1 MTNSNNRVFSPVLGD
16 QGVAQFHT
24 SGANFSVNEK
34 GITQVRNTD
43 RTFEALVEAMYMF
56 DVNESGIK
64 AYYDL
69 RNNMFVKQA
78 DQTSLDNSDNFF
90 KLTEMKQFLTEKKR
104 EVKLANN
111 TSVLE
116 DIENEL
122 TEVNGKLSE
131 STKMPMVTSFTYDSA
146 SNKAYINT
154 TEILDEDIANHI
166 FATGHVVYEHKQYL
180 SLFEVA
186 ARNFKAYQELTFVRE
201 INEGTVSYSVMRKDD
216 TAYVYRFNSAT
227 RIAKLSN
234 MAITE
239 AIDYIL
245 ENTGQDVTDLF
256 EDVIESAK
264 ENKAKVD
271 EKISNL
277 YEMISFLKD
286 KRGDL
291 ANANKAIQEIKE
303 ADQMINQEIERLMK
317 EIEVLEAEG
326 ITRNDGYVPGT
337 VEVDVEGLSA
347 GDEIM
352 VDAVAYAAAG
362 SDDPITFF
370 VEDKPFKAEKRFIAL
385 AAGETV

>member
-1 MTNSNNRVFSPVLGD
+1 
-16 QGVAQFHT
+16 
-24 SGANFSVNEK
+24 
-34 GITQVRNTD
+34 
-43 RTFEALVEAMYMF
+43 MYMF
-56 DVNESGIK
+56 EVNESGIK

-303 ADQMINQEIERLMK
+303 ADHMINQEIERLMK

>member
-16 QGVAQFHT
+16 QGVAQFHA
-24 SGANFSVNEK
+24 SGANFSVNEN
-34 GITQVRNTD
+34 GITQVRNTN
-43 RTFEALVEAMYMF
+43 RTFDALVEAMYMF
-56 DVNESGIK
+56 DINESGIK

-78 DQTSLDNSDNFF
+78 DQTSLDNSNNFF

-111 TSVLE
+111 VSVLE
-116 DIENEL
+116 DVENEL
-122 TEVNGKLSE
+122 LEVNNKLSE
-131 STKMPMVTSFTYDSA
+131 STKMPMVTSFTYDSTN
-146 SNKAYINT
+146 NKTYINT

-180 SLFEVA
+180 SLFETA

-201 INEGTVSYSVMRKDD
+201 INEGTVSYSVMRKDND
-216 TAYVYRFNSAT
+216 AYVYRFNSAT
-227 RIAKLSN
+227 RISNLSN

-256 EDVIESAK
+256 EDVIDAAK

-286 KRGDL
+286 RRGDL
-291 ANANKAIQEIKE
+291 S
-303 ADQMINQEIERLMK
+303 
-317 EIEVLEAEG
+317 
-326 ITRNDGYVPGT
+326 RN
-337 VEVDVEGLSA
+337 
-347 GDEIM
+347 
-352 VDAVAYAAAG
+352 
-362 SDDPITFF
+362 
-370 VEDKPFKAEKRFIAL
+370 
-385 AAGETV
+385 

>member
-24 SGANFSVNEK
+24 SGANFSVNEN

-56 DVNESGIK
+56 EVNESGIK

-303 ADQMINQEIERLMK
+303 ADHMINQEIERLMK